1 MLNHVM
7 SECSLPSSAGNINNT
22 VQWIC
27 LQHQQLKEYPL
38 IQAEV
43 YFKSLML
50 DRLHSLSRMLNVLS
64 YSLCYM
70 LYVLFFPGLGLSLPL
85 GTDYENKKNK
95 LRQELQLD
103 YKYFV
108 ATV

>member
-1 MLNHVM
+1 MPPASAAQGISLNPGRGILQIFDAGQITFFEQDV
-7 SECSLPSSAGNINNT
+7 ECF
-22 VQWIC
+22 V
-27 LQHQQLKEYPL
+27 
-38 IQAEV
+38 IQ
-43 YFKSLML
+43 F
-50 DRLHSLSRMLNVLS
+50 
-64 YSLCYM
+64 M

>member
-1 MLNHVM
+1 MPPASAAHGISLN
-7 SECSLPSSAGNINNT
+7 PDRGI
-22 VQWIC
+22 
-27 LQHQQLKEYPL
+27 LQIFDDGQITLFEQDVKCFV
-38 IQAEV
+38 IQ
-43 YFKSLML
+43 F
-50 DRLHSLSRMLNVLS
+50 
-64 YSLCYM
+64 M

-85 GTDYENKKNK
+85 GIDYENKKNK